1 MIQIRK
7 ATLND
12 TKTIQKLNH
21 ELFKLEKECFDPTL
35 ITDWPLSKEGEKYFE
50 DLIKNS
56 YVIIALKD
64 EVPVAYLAG
73 SISDKCPYSLLQ
85 YGEINNMFV
94 DSSSR
99 GQGIGKTLVD
109 NFKQYCAEKNIQN
122 LKVVAS
128 AKNKNAQEF
137 YKKQGFSEFDITLT
151 I

>member
-7 ATLND
+7 AKLND

-21 ELFKLEKECFDPTL
+21 ELFKLEKKCFDSTL

-64 EVPVAYLAG
+64 EIPVAYLAG
-73 SISDKCPYSLLQ
+73 SISDRCPYSLLQ

-109 NFKQYCAEKNIQN
+109 YFKQYCAEKNIQN

-137 YKKQGFSEFDITLT
+137 YRKQGFSEFDITLT

>member
-1 MIQIRK
+1 MVQIRK

-21 ELFKLEKECFDPTL
+21 ELFKLEKECFDSTL
-35 ITDWPLSKEGEKYFE
+35 ITDWPLSKEGEMYFK

-64 EVPVAYLAG
+64 EIPVAYLAG

-94 DSSSR
+94 DSSFR
-99 GQGIGKTLVD
+99 GQGIGKSLVD

>member
-64 EVPVAYLAG
+64 EVP
-73 SISDKCPYSLLQ
+73 SPLLLFFHCLPSP
-85 YGEINNMFV
+85 GAA
-94 DSSSR
+94 
-99 GQGIGKTLVD
+99 L
-109 NFKQYCAEKNIQN
+109 
-122 LKVVAS
+122 
-128 AKNKNAQEF
+128 
-137 YKKQGFSEFDITLT
+137 
-151 I
+151 